1 MEGYYEN
8 GQKKREVNI
17 KDGEEIPIKEWNED
31 VFLE

>member
-8 GQKKREVNI
+8 GQKKQEVNI
-17 KDGEEIPIKEWNED
+17 KDGEETPIKEWNED